1 MEPGLSRWNDNEKIK
16 ETISPKEISED
27 VRIYTPLFLTH
38 MKKRN
43 IHCKHKWTQSL
54 TLFSLSMQE
63 LYRLCVTQAVVRR
76 K

>member
-38 MKKRN
+38 TKKETFIAN
-43 IHCKHKWTQSL
+43 TNG
-54 TLFSLSMQE
+54 LSH
-63 LYRLCVTQAVVRR
+63 
-76 K
+76 